1 MPKQKYYYA
10 VVEIRTGKIKDH
22 KGLDRPLIFTD
33 PELADS
39 FVGLLR
45 AKTKVVPIP
54 ADSLHKLILS
64 HTNKK
69 AR

>member
-10 VVEIRTGKIKDH
+10 IKDPS
-22 KGLDRPLIFTD
+22 KGGILFLNGKPMIYSNKKDIEPFFRRQLEII
-33 PELADS
+33 
-39 FVGLLR
+39 
-45 AKTKVVPIP
+45 PIT

>member
-10 VVEIRTGKIKDH
+10 VWVKNTDS
-22 KGLDRPLIFTD
+22 PLLVNGGPILEGDEQWLKFKY
-33 PELADS
+33 ASDS
-39 FVGLLR
+39 Y
-45 AKTKVVPIP
+45 AIVPIP

-69 AR
+69 AK